1 MKGIQ
6 PAVRTSSRRSTA
18 KDLGTRGPLSTIPNA
33 YQSYLDKKAQ
43 NQATIKPTLQRS
55 RSVERFRHVE
65 TPIGDK
71 RNSIDV
77 VDYQHIIWR
86 SLCQYEMD
94 HPTITFKQNEISNYD
109 RGIVMD
115 NMSHIHYRLGLSTN
129 GLYVAYGM
137 LERYLAKHQLPRNK
151 LKVYACAAIFIGS
164 KIEDYLP
171 PKVRDVIKLA
181 DHCWDASER
190 TFTARELFAAEI
202 DLINGIN
209 FETTFATPLFF
220 LTQLMRISGQ
230 TQETLL
236 LARYILEIIQTDERF
251 IGMRYSKEAAVAV
264 MVCRILCGQPAW
276 TKQLAGYTSYSEE
289 QLMEPAHWVRDML
302 MESDRPQSRFMK
314 RKYGSDLFK
323 NVAHIKI
330 PSSFK

>member
-1 MKGIQ
+1 
-6 PAVRTSSRRSTA
+6 VTS
-18 KDLGTRGPLSTIPNA
+18 RGPLSTVPNSISTVSEKRT
-33 YQSYLDKKAQ
+33 QSS
-43 NQATIKPTLQRS
+43 TKPVLKRS
-55 RSVERFRHVE
+55 KSVERFHHIE

-71 RNSIDV
+71 RNIVDV
-77 VDYQHIIWR
+77 AEYQHIIWR
-86 SLCQYEMD
+86 TLNQAELD
-94 HPTITFKQNEISNYD
+94 NPAITFQQNEISLYD
-109 RGIVMD
+109 RGITMD

-137 LERYLAKHQLPRNK
+137 IERYLAKYQLPKNK
-151 LKVYACAAIFIGS
+151 LKLYACAAIFIGS

-190 TFTARELFAAEI
+190 TFTSRELFAAEV
-202 DLINGIN
+202 DLINSIN
-209 FETTFATPLFF
+209 FDTTFGTPLFY

-264 MVCRILCGQPAW
+264 MVCRILCGEQPW
-276 TKQLAGYTSYSEE
+276 TPALAGYTSYSEAS
-289 QLMEPAHWVRDML
+289 LSEPVHWVRDML
-302 MESDRPQSRFMK
+302 VKGDRPQSRFMK

-330 PSSFK
+330 PSSFV